1 MVGCTLL
8 DTIYLKLQK
17 LKFRILPFGGINIMF
32 MGDFSQFPPIN
43 DTLLYSINIQLI
55 FIFTK
60 LTQKNYRQ
68 KLLGKL
74 HSTK

>member
-1 MVGCTLL
+1 
-8 DTIYLKLQK
+8 
-17 LKFRILPFGGINIMF
+17 MF

-43 DTLLYSINIQLI
+43 DTLLYSINIQPI

-60 LTQKNYRQ
+60 LTQKNHRQ

-74 HSTK
+74 HLTK